1 MPQHSISHWNRNRF
15 QNPRYLCQQ
24 VQEIAN
30 GLSANA
36 EYVDWRR
43 FLIAIAQPLP
53 SPTQTELLETLQRFK
68 EMDQKSTGCVTR
80 EQYDRVS
87 SQSKINMKSV
97 IFVVYGIHFCNL
109 NYCAIFNFFSYC
121 FLSKSLSNLK

>member
-1 MPQHSISHWNRNRF
+1 M
-15 QNPRYLCQQ
+15 YLCQQ

-53 SPTQTELLETLQRFK
+53 SPTQTELLETLQKFK

-87 SQSKINMKSV
+87 SQTKINMLC
-97 IFVVYGIHFCNL
+97 IQ
-109 NYCAIFNFFSYC
+109 
-121 FLSKSLSNLK
+121 

>member
-1 MPQHSISHWNRNRF
+1 MISFH
-15 QNPRYLCQQ
+15 Q

-30 GLSANA
+30 GLSANV

-53 SPTQTELLETLQRFK
+53 SPTQTELLETLQKFK
-68 EMDQKSTGCVTR
+68 TMDQKSTGFVTR

-87 SQSKINMKSV
+87 TLEKKIWQIWSPINRQF
-97 IFVVYGIHFCNL
+97 IFFI
-109 NYCAIFNFFSYC
+109 
-121 FLSKSLSNLK
+121 SNACLL

>member
-1 MPQHSISHWNRNRF
+1 M
-15 QNPRYLCQQ
+15 
-24 VQEIAN
+24 QEIAN

-53 SPTQTELLETLQRFK
+53 SPTQTELLETLQKFK
-68 EMDQKSTGCVTR
+68 DMDQKSTGCVTR

-87 SQSKINMKSV
+87 SQNKINMYSV
-97 IFVVYGIHFCNL
+97 IFVVYLWH
-109 NYCAIFNFFSYC
+109 S
-121 FLSKSLSNLK
+121 FLQP

>member
-1 MPQHSISHWNRNRF
+1 MNKSEHDSLILWNICKESDGFWKLYHLVYLKKWLDTTALRYIIGIDF
-15 QNPRYLCQQ
+15 QILITMYLCQQ

-53 SPTQTELLETLQRFK
+53 SPTQTELLETLQKFK

-87 SQSKINMKSV
+87 S
-97 IFVVYGIHFCNL
+97 
-109 NYCAIFNFFSYC
+109 
-121 FLSKSLSNLK
+121 